1 MVAALLASWA
11 SGTAAG
17 ESNRWPGAIWPRLPE
32 EDRLP
37 LLDQALALAYTARDT
52 SLRARTLAT
61 LTPAYPASD
70 RRIMTL
76 AALDEALK
84 QRDQER
90 IDLLADLAVSLPE
103 GERPLVTARMVQ
115 AMAWR
120 HDETPRPLSDDGAAW
135 TSGSVGTLVAPRR
148 SAPAALRLRLLL
160 LLGRACPLRFPAFV
174 RAAPP
179 LAQGQATSFY
189 VFMLPN
195 YDRDAAARAHA
206 AVEVAR
212 RITESEREPVLARAL
227 AAAREA
233 RYPSERSKALRE
245 VAELSPAPAR
255 AALAEEALA
264 AARAIEPGAVL
275 SAERAP
281 CLAGLV
287 PLLNAELREPVTA
300 EALAALLAEDRDP
313 GMPRAL
319 ADQLTEPL
327 VRQALSDLH
336 ESGDKSWRTASLLPC
351 LAALG
356 HPDEAL
362 TGIIALPDVRQRGS
376 ALADS
381 AEHLD
386 EHQIRQS
393 LQVAVLEQGSP
404 EYATDRAVALLLIR
418 LADLG
423 YADEAVAWA
432 RNGLRSNLYMPTV
445 VGHLIKYLPEADQ
458 PELALAALK
467 AARRQFPSRDERAVA
482 RRLAAYAME
491 APRSVLLEYMQAT
504 LGELSLG
511 PRSSLLRSIADLGA
525 LIVGI
530 DGSQALDKVARAIVK
545 VCRWWPTGTDE
556 RQPISWR
563 TATA

>member
-1 MVAALLASWA
+1 
-11 SGTAAG
+11 
-17 ESNRWPGAIWPRLPE
+17 
-32 EDRLP
+32 
-37 LLDQALALAYTARDT
+37 
-52 SLRARTLAT
+52 
-61 LTPAYPASD
+61 
-70 RRIMTL
+70 MTL
-76 AALDEALK
+76 AALDEVLK

-90 IDLLADLAVSLPE
+90 TGLLADLAARLPE

-115 AMAWR
+115 AMAWL
-120 HDETPRPLSDDGAAW
+120 HDETPRPLSDDGVAW
-135 TSGSVGTLVAPRR
+135 ISGSVGTLMAPRR

-160 LLGRACPLRFPAFV
+160 LVGRACPLRFPAFV

-179 LAQGQATSFY
+179 LAQGEATSFY

-206 AVEVAR
+206 AAEVAR
-212 RITESEREPVLARAL
+212 RIAESEREPVLARAL

-233 RYPSERSKALRE
+233 RYPSQRSKALRE

-255 AALAEEALA
+255 AALVEEALA
-264 AARAIEPGAVL
+264 AARAIEPEAAL

-287 PLLNAELREPVTA
+287 PLLDAGLREAVTA
-300 EALAALLAEDRDP
+300 EALAALLADDRDP

-319 ADQLTEPL
+319 VDHLTEPQI
-327 VRQALSDLH
+327 RQTLYDLR
-336 ESGDKSWRTASLLPC
+336 ESGDESWRTANLLPC

-362 TGIIALPDVRQRGS
+362 TRIAALPDARQRGTS
-376 ALADS
+376 LADC
-381 AEHLD
+381 ARHLD
-386 EHQIRQS
+386 EHQVRQS

-404 EYATDRAVALLLIR
+404 EFAADRAVALLLIR

-423 YADEAVAWA
+423 YADEAVARA
-432 RNGLRSNLYMPTV
+432 RNGLLDNLYMPTV
-445 VGHLIKYLPEADQ
+445 VLQLIKHVPEADQ

-467 AARRQFPSRDERAVA
+467 AALRQFPGRDERAIA
-482 RRLAAYAME
+482 RSLAAYAME
-491 APRSVLLEYMQAT
+491 APRSVLLEYLQEM
-504 LGELSLG
+504 LGDLSLG
-511 PRSSLLRSIADLGA
+511 PRSALLRSIADLGA

-530 DGSQALDKVARAIVK
+530 DGSQALDEVACAIVR

-556 RQPISWR
+556 QQPISWR
-563 TATA
+563 PATA